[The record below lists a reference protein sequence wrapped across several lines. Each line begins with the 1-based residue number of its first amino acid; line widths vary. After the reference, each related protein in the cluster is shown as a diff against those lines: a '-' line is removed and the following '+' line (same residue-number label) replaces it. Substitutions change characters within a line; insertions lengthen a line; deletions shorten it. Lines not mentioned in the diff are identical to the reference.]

1 MANLYNFFNRS
12 VLRPPSPSFLRP
24 FQPALESESEST
36 VCVDPQHAMAT
47 LLQEFMSGVGKHG
60 IGIEKQCPILNFIM
74 QYCNF
79 PEFVINKMGHCFSN
93 FIPCPIP
100 IPDIHAMIHI
110 YMRFRGFLKRVECAS
125 SSSRFLLLPVDGFES
140 SYLQVQ
146 ESIFLSLH
154 RVPVFPIVVSVLSLI
169 IVDVRRSL

>member
-1 MANLYNFFNRS
+1 MSMANLYNFFNRS

-93 FIPCPIP
+93 FIPW
-100 IPDIHAMIHI
+100 
-110 YMRFRGFLKRVECAS
+110 RFRGFLKRVECAS

-169 IVDVRRSL
+169 IVDVRRRL

>member
-1 MANLYNFFNRS
+1 MAILYNFFNRS
-12 VLRPPSPSFLRP
+12 FLRPPSPSFLRP

-47 LLQEFMSGVGKHG
+47 LLQEFMSGAGKHG

-100 IPDIHAMIHI
+100 IPDIQVCNSTNSCNRNFH
-110 YMRFRGFLKRVECAS
+110 CAS
-125 SSSRFLLLPVDGFES
+125 DKFIGSCKSFKSS
-140 SYLQVQ
+140 
-146 ESIFLSLH
+146 LS
-154 RVPVFPIVVSVLSLI
+154 
-169 IVDVRRSL
+169 